1 MQIKIIHYTS
11 PSCSVC
17 SIQDKILED
26 LHNSHDISFQS
37 RSITTDFADALIF
50 GVKSA
55 PTLVY
60 IMNNKAV
67 AIRPGLQTKER
78 IIVEIKRFSNAD

>member
-26 LHNSHDISFQS
+26 LHKSHDISFQS
-37 RSITTDFADALIF
+37 LSITTDFADALKF

-60 IMNNKAV
+60 LMNDKAV

-78 IIVEIKRFSNAD
+78 IISEINRFNNTD

>member
-17 SIQDKILED
+17 SIQDKILDD
-26 LHNSHDISFQS
+26 LQKSHDIFYQS
-37 RSITTDFADALIF
+37 RSITTDFADALKF
-50 GVKSA
+50 GVKSD

-60 IMNNKAV
+60 LMNDKAV

-78 IIVEIKRFSNAD
+78 IITEFKRLCAE

>member
-17 SIQDKILED
+17 SIQDKILDD
-26 LHNSHDISFQS
+26 LHKNHDISFQS
-37 RSITTDFADALIF
+37 RSITTDFADALKF

-55 PTLVY
+55 PTIVY
-60 IMNNKAV
+60 LMNDKAV

-78 IIVEIKRFSNAD
+78 IITEFKRLCAK